1 MEIDN
6 QNKSWSMPS
15 PIGIIVLIIMAALV
29 VSVVVP
35 SQQQQQQILAQQQ
48 QQQEPGSVLKL
59 SRANIP
65 IDIPL
70 SKGYIDG
77 HIAYFIATDASD
89 KQAVDSISNNT
100 GFPINYAP
108 LLAQTPNSSRGQGY
122 IFTNGIKGEGP
133 NGFQIPVANAVP
145 GDEDYSPLWQS
156 NFVKWNDNVTTARE
170 LRSVEEI
177 MAAERNGEITITETN
192 TIVNSPAIKWQGGEL
207 QVKQNKNVTDN
218 TPYGGGQVL
227 NIDTNNMVVT
237 MVAHRGWGPDGK
249 TVYYLVTDAT
259 PKMSADMMGV
269 AHVPPEE
276 QLARTPVA
284 VDLFQFMNGINGSGP
299 MGFQAGI
306 GAANPDDANYS
317 PMWKI
322 SFIEWKDPSKAR
334 LLETVSDINA
344 IAQAGM
350 ITVTPAINGTHV
362 VNCPFFDQATI
373 IEHQSKL
380 NATAA

>member
-15 PIGIIVLIIMAALV
+15 PIGIIVLIIMAS
-29 VSVVVP
+29 SVVVP
-35 SQQQQQQILAQQQ
+35 SQQQQQQILAQQQQ

-77 HIAYFIATDASD
+77 NIAYFIATDASD

-100 GFPINYAP
+100 GFPVNYAP

-122 IFTNGIKGEGP
+122 IFTNGIEGEGP
-133 NGFQIPVANAVP
+133 NGFQISVANAVP
-145 GDEDYSPLWQS
+145 GDSDYSPLWQS
-156 NFVKWNDNVTTARE
+156 NFVRWNDNVTTPRE

-192 TIVNSPAIKWQGGEL
+192 TIVNSPAIQWQGGSV
-207 QVKQNKNVTDN
+207 QVKQDKNVTDN
-218 TPYGGGQVL
+218 TPYGGGQVV
-227 NIDTNNMVVT
+227 NMDTQNMVVT

-249 TVYYLVTDAT
+249 TVYYIVTDAT
-259 PKMSADMMGV
+259 PKMPADMMGV
-269 AHVPPEE
+269 AHVPLEE
-276 QLARTPVA
+276 QLVRTPVA

-317 PMWKI
+317 PIWRI
-322 SFIEWKDPSKAR
+322 SFIEWNDPSNAR
-334 LLETVSDINA
+334 ILETVSDINA
-344 IAQAGM
+344 MVQAKM
-350 ITVTPAINGTHV
+350 ITIRPALNGTHV
-362 VNCPFFDQATI
+362 VNCPFFDQSTV

-380 NATAA
+380 A